1 MPLERIGNDV
11 KSIEITDVEIKES
24 KVIIEYILNDDD
36 KEKIKI
42 SYFSYDECPLEVG
55 KVSVEDFNKLIK
67 EENKNII
74 KNYISDLLVKRP
86 YSKAEVLTKTYDKF
100 EHLEEEINEVVKE
113 LEEVKL
119 LDDQDYVTIFLDHF
133 NSSYYGKYYI
143 INYFKEK
150 EIDDVYIDSL
160 SFPIDLEKEKAHKY
174 FEIIKNKYVSNNIIK
189 QKKKISEQMLKRG
202 FDLEIIDD
210 VISTL
215 EVDETKEK
223 ELLKK
228 DYNKA
233 LQKYKKRED
242 KDNLIISY
250 LVNVGYKLGDVE
262 DYINSLKNEEN
273 NK

>member
-11 KSIEITDVEIKES
+11 KSIEITNVEIKES

-119 LDDQDYVTIFLDHF
+119 LDDQDYVIIFLDHF
-133 NSSYYGKYYI
+133 NGAYYGKYYI

-150 EIDDVYIDSL
+150 EINDVYIDSL

-215 EVDETKEK
+215 EIDETKEK

-262 DYINSLKNEEN
+262 DYINSLKNEKD

>member
-11 KSIEITDVEIKES
+11 KSIEITNVEIKES

-133 NSSYYGKYYI
+133 NGAYYGKYYI

-150 EIDDVYIDSL
+150 AINDVYIDSL

-215 EVDETKEK
+215 EIDETKEK

>member
-24 KVIIEYILNDDD
+24 KVIIEYILNDDER
-36 KEKIKI
+36 EKIKV
-42 SYFSYDECPLEVG
+42 SYFSYEECPLEVG
-55 KVSVEDFNKLIK
+55 KVSVETFNKIIK

-150 EIDDVYIDSL
+150 EINDVYIDSL

-215 EVDETKEK
+215 EIDEAKEK

-262 DYINSLKNEEN
+262 DYINSLKNEEDS
-273 NK
+273 K

>member
-133 NSSYYGKYYI
+133 NGAYYGKYYI

-202 FDLEIIDD
+202 FDLEIIND

-215 EVDETKEK
+215 EIDETKEK

>member
-11 KSIEITDVEIKES
+11 KSIEITSVEIKES

-133 NSSYYGKYYI
+133 NGAYYGKYYI

-150 EIDDVYIDSL
+150 EINDVYIDSL

-215 EVDETKEK
+215 EIDETKEK

>member
-11 KSIEITDVEIKES
+11 KSIEITNVEIKES

-100 EHLEEEINEVVKE
+100 DYLEEEINEVVKE

-133 NSSYYGKYYI
+133 NGAYYGKYYI

-150 EIDDVYIDSL
+150 EINDVYIDSL

-215 EVDETKEK
+215 EIDETKEK